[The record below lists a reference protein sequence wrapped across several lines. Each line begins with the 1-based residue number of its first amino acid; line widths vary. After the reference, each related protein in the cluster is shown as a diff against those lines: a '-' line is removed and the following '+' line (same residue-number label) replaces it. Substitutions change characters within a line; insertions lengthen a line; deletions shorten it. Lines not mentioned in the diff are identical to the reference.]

1 MEFEPQKGVTLV
13 DINKEMREAYL
24 QYSMSVIVGRALPD
38 VRDGLKPVHRRIL
51 FAQHELSNTHDKPY
65 KKSARVVGD
74 VIGKYHPHGDV
85 AVYETMV
92 RMAQDFSL
100 RYPLTDGQGNF
111 GSIDGD
117 SAAASRYT
125 EVRMTRLAE
134 ELLADIEKETVPFG
148 PNYDDSL
155 EIPLVLPAKYPNL
168 LVNGSSGIAVG
179 MATNIPP
186 HNLGEV
192 IDGCIHVI
200 NNPDCSID
208 DLMVHIQGPDFP
220 SYGVI
225 AGREGIHQAYKKG
238 RGVIS
243 LKAVAEIVQNK
254 DREEI
259 IITEIPYQ
267 VNKAKLIETIADL
280 VRDKVIE
287 GISDIRD
294 ESSREGMRIV
304 VILKRAE
311 NASVILNR
319 LYKFTQMQVSFGIIM
334 LALDAKNQ
342 PVTFDLK
349 KMLEAFVD
357 HRRDVVTKRSIFE
370 LKRAQ
375 ERAHILEGLKKA
387 LDHIEEVIKTI
398 RAAKET
404 HAAREALMEKFEFSE
419 RQAQAILEMRLQRLT
434 GLERDKIINEL
445 NELLKTIEWLRFI
458 LADVRE
464 IYKIIVNEL
473 EDIRKRFADPRR
485 TEIQGDMSDL
495 EDEDLI
501 ADEAMVVTITNTGY
515 IKRIATDE
523 YRVQKRGGKGLKGME
538 TREEDYVTNIFTAST
553 KTMLLIFT
561 DKGKLYWCKVH
572 KLPLTNRTSKGKA
585 IANVV
590 QLAPNEKVRAI
601 LPVDQ
606 FEENKNVV
614 MLTEKGI
621 IKKTTLDSFS
631 NPRTAGVIALTTD
644 LDDAIVDCKISD
656 GKSDIFIATK
666 EGMSIRFNENDVR
679 TVGRVARGVKA
690 ITLAKDDIVVGMEIL
705 VKGSTDTMLMVTQSG
720 YGKRTELEE
729 YRIQSRGGVG
739 IITQKTT
746 DRVGLVIGVRKVTA
760 TQEVILSTDRGQ
772 VIRMKVSDI
781 SVLGRNTQGVRLINI
796 SEKEEVV
803 KSLAVVDDEDITVLG
818 APSDGAATAPV
829 VDSKADSES
838 DPAGGEEDVH

>member
-1 MEFEPQKGVTLV
+1 MDNTQEKGVTLV

-51 FAQHELSNTHDKPY
+51 FAQHELSNTHEKPY

-92 RMAQDFSL
+92 RMAQSFSL
-100 RYPLTDGQGNF
+100 RYPLIDGQGNF

-117 SAAASRYT
+117 NAAASRYT

-134 ELLADIEKETVPFG
+134 ELLNDLDKETVAFG

-155 EIPLVLPAKYPNL
+155 LIPLVLPAKYPNL

-200 NNPDCSID
+200 NNPDCTID
-208 DLMVHIQGPDFP
+208 DLMVHIKGPDFP
-220 SYGVI
+220 SAGVI
-225 AGREGIHQAYKKG
+225 AGREGILQAYKKG

-243 LKAVAEIVQNK
+243 LKAVAEIVPGKDK

-259 IITEIPYQ
+259 IISEIPYQ
-267 VNKAKLIETIADL
+267 VNKAKLIENIADL
-280 VRDKVIE
+280 VRDKQIE

-304 VILKRAE
+304 IILKRQE

-319 LYKFTQMQVSFGIIM
+319 LYKYTQMQISFGIIM

-342 PVTFDLK
+342 PVTFNLK
-349 KMLEAFVD
+349 NMLEAFVD
-357 HRRDVVTKRSIFE
+357 HRRDVVTKRCIFE
-370 LKRAQ
+370 IKKAQ

-387 LDHIEEVIKTI
+387 LDHIDEVIALIK
-398 RAAKET
+398 ASKEANT
-404 HAAREALMEKFEFSE
+404 AREALMEKFEFSE

-434 GLERDKIINEL
+434 GLEREKILAELAALMKEINW
-445 NELLKTIEWLRFI
+445 LKMV

-464 IYKIIVNEL
+464 IYKIIMEEL
-473 EDIRKRFADPRR
+473 EDIRKRYADPRR
-485 TEIQGDMSDL
+485 TQITGDLTDI

-501 ADEAMVVTITNTGY
+501 SDESMVVTITNTGY
-515 IKRIATDE
+515 IKRIPTEE

-538 TREEDYVTNIFTAST
+538 TKEEDYVNNIFTTST
-553 KTMLLIFT
+553 KTMLLVFT
-561 DKGKLYWCKVH
+561 DKGKVYWCKVH
-572 KLPLTNRTSKGKA
+572 KLPLGTRTSKGKA

-590 QLAPNEKVRAI
+590 QLTPNEKVRSI
-601 LPVDQ
+601 LPIDK
-606 FEENKNVV
+606 FEENKYIV
-614 MLTEKGI
+614 MLTERGI
-621 IKKTTLDSFS
+621 IKKTSLDSFA

-644 LDDAIVDCKISD
+644 LDDAIIDCKISD
-656 GKSDIFIATK
+656 GSSDIFIATK
-666 EGMSIRFNENDVR
+666 EGMSIRFNEADVR
-679 TVGRVARGVKA
+679 GMGRTARGVKA
-690 ITLAKDDIVVGMEIL
+690 MTLAKDDIVIGME
-705 VKGSTDTMLMVTQSG
+705 VFEKGNKDTILMVTQSG
-720 YGKRTELEE
+720 YGKRSELDE

-746 DRVGLVIGVRKVTA
+746 DKVGLVVGTRKVKA
-760 TQEVILSTDRGQ
+760 TQEVILSTDKGQ
-772 VIRMKVSDI
+772 NIRMKVSDI
-781 SVLGRNTQGVRLINI
+781 SVLGRNTQGVRLINL
-796 SEKEEVV
+796 SEKEEKVT
-803 KSLAVVDDEDITVLG
+803 SLAVVDDEE
-818 APSDGAATAPV
+818 V
-829 VDSKADSES
+829 V
-838 DPAGGEEDVH
+838 GEEVH